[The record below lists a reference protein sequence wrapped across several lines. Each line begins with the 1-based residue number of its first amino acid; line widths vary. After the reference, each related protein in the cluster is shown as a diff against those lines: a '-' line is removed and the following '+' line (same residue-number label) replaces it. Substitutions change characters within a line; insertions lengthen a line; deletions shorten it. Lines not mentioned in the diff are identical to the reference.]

1 MLVTRLGK
9 SGRAGDAGLGLSS
22 LDHGLSGVA
31 NVGDG
36 RQGRIDRYPFR
47 AKQGW
52 RDLRQISNDLFEV
65 CLATGGAAQ
74 AKKIVYGLASSS
86 KIQIRG

>member
-1 MLVTRLGK
+1 MLVARLGK

-22 LDHGLSGVA
+22 LDHGPLGVA

-52 RDLRQISNDLFEV
+52 RDLRQISNEELV
-65 CLATGGAAQ
+65 
-74 AKKIVYGLASSS
+74 
-86 KIQIRG
+86 